1 MERKEIEEKVKAFL
15 IDELEVDEDKIAPE
29 ALLKEDIGIDSLDF
43 VDIVVI
49 VERTFGFK
57 IKPEEMGGVKTL
69 SDFCDY
75 IQSKVGDKYGL
86 GYMDIFGQGYY
97 APLVELS
104 FKYKSPIIYGMPCR
118 IDIHYRPTEA
128 AKIVF
133 DYEIRNAETDELLA
147 TGHSVQVF
155 MDKEYRLV
163 WITPEFYARW
173 KERWN
178 MN

>member
-1 MERKEIEEKVKAFL
+1 MMKSDRKITK
-15 IDELEVDEDKIAPE
+15 ELVASKRFEVRFSEVDSMNIVWHGSYPLYFEDARE
-29 ALLKEDIGIDSLDF
+29 A
-43 VDIVVI
+43 
-49 VERTFGFK
+49 FGA
-57 IKPEEMGGVKTL
+57 
-69 SDFCDY
+69 
-75 IQSKVGDKYGL
+75 KYGL
-86 GYMDIFGQGYY
+86 GYMDIFGHGYY